1 MAVHSFTGVT
11 GTISAT
17 DTSGSPTT
25 VTGFVSGDFT
35 LAQATGK
42 YVEVGSNTATSHTR
56 GLKSV
61 SGSLSKA
68 WGISDDTLMDWF
80 TNNQEFT
87 ISFDADA
94 LGTHTYTL
102 SNCIITDLAIEG
114 LEAGSEGALLI
125 NCSFEGLS
133 YSRD

>member
-11 GTISAT
+11 GTISSV
-17 DTSGSPTT
+17 DGSSNT

-42 YVEVGSNTATSHTR
+42 YVEVGSNTAASHTR
-56 GLKSV
+56 GLKSA

-68 WGISDDTLMDWF
+68 WGLSDAQLMTWF
-80 TNNQEFT
+80 SASTEFT
-87 ISFDADA
+87 LTFDADA
-94 LGTHTYTL
+94 AGTHTYTL

-114 LEAGSEGALLI
+114 LEAGAEGALLI
-125 NCSFEGLS
+125 NCSFEALS

>member
-11 GTISAT
+11 GTISAS
-17 DTSGSPTT
+17 DGSTT
-25 VTGFVSGDFT
+25 VTAYVSGDFT

-42 YVEVGSNTATSHTR
+42 YVVVGSNSAAAHTR
-56 GLKSV
+56 GLKSA

-68 WGISDDTLMDWF
+68 WGIDDDELMTWF
-80 TNNQEFT
+80 TSNTEFT
-87 ISFDADA
+87 LTFDADA
-94 LGTHTYTL
+94 AGTHTYTL

-114 LEAGSEGALLI
+114 LEAGAEGALLI
-125 NCSFEGLS
+125 NCSFEALS